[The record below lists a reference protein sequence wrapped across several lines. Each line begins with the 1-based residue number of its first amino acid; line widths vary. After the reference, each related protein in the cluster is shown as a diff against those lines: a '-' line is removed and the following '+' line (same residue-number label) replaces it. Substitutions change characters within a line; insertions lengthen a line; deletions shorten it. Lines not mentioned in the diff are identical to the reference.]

1 MASFESLFQKMEGA
15 YAPSTISGYRT
26 DFYDFAKWARR
37 RRLRALP
44 AKPETVAAYID
55 DVIERCSPAT
65 VKHRLVA
72 IAKLHRLAGEES
84 PTTDEDVA
92 LAMRRARRKKPAR
105 PNQALGITAERRDQ
119 LMAVCSDD
127 LAGLRDK
134 VLLAVGFDSLC
145 RRSEL
150 VALRVEDF
158 TLEATGTYTV
168 LVRRAKNDQFG
179 EGRIARL
186 SLSTSRLVDEWME
199 TVNLERG
206 PLIRPVYKGKTRSRY
221 LHPSFV
227 GATLK
232 RLSKLAGY
240 SVPEVQSVSGH
251 SLRVGAAQTLTI
263 MGYGLLPIMAAGG
276 WRSSNV
282 VARYVEKV
290 EMNVWERRVEGL
302 SP

>member
-1 MASFESLFQKMEGA
+1 MASFESYFEKMEGA
-15 YAPSTISGYRT
+15 YSPSTISGYRH
-26 DFYDFAKWARR
+26 DFLDFATWARR

-44 AKPETVAAYID
+44 AKSETVATYID
-55 DVIERCSPAT
+55 ELIERCSPAT

-72 IAKLHRLAGEES
+72 IAKIHRLAGEAS
-84 PTTDEDVA
+84 PTADEKVV
-92 LAMRRARRKKPAR
+92 LAVRRARRKKPAR
-105 PNQALGITAERRDQ
+105 PNQALGITAQRRDQ
-119 LMAVCSDD
+119 LMAVCGDD
-127 LAGLRDK
+127 LAGLRDR

-158 TLEATGTYTV
+158 SLEVNGTYTV

-186 SLSTSRLVDEWME
+186 SLATTQLVQKWVD
-199 TVNLERG
+199 TAGLERG
-206 PLIRPVYKGKTRSRY
+206 PLLRPVYGQTVRSRY
-221 LHPSFV
+221 LDPSFV
-227 GATLK
+227 GGTLK
-232 RLSKLAGY
+232 RLSKLANY
-240 SVPEVQSVSGH
+240 LETEVKAVSGH

-276 WRSSNV
+276 WRSSDV

-290 EMNVWERRVEGL
+290 EMNVWQR
-302 SP
+302 

>member
-1 MASFESLFQKMEGA
+1 MASFESYFEKMEGA
-15 YAPSTISGYRT
+15 YSPSTISGYRH
-26 DFYDFAKWARR
+26 DFLDFATWARR

-44 AKPETVAAYID
+44 AKPETVATYID
-55 DVIERCSPAT
+55 ELIERCSPAT

-72 IAKLHRLAGEES
+72 IAKIHRLAGEAS
-84 PTTDEDVA
+84 PTADEKVV
-92 LAMRRARRKKPAR
+92 LAVRRARRKKPAR
-105 PNQALGITAERRDQ
+105 PSQALGITAQRRDQ
-119 LMAVCSDD
+119 LLAVCSDD
-127 LAGLRDK
+127 LAGLRDR

-158 TLEATGTYTV
+158 SLEANGTYTV

-179 EGRIARL
+179 EGRVARL
-186 SLSTSRLVDEWME
+186 SLATTQLVQKWIEDAKL
-199 TVNLERG
+199 NRG
-206 PLIRPVYKGKTRSRY
+206 PLLRPIYGQTVRSRY
-221 LHPSFV
+221 LDPSFV

-232 RLSKLAGY
+232 RLSKLANY
-240 SVPEVQSVSGH
+240 PEAEVEAVSGH

-290 EMNVWERRVEGL
+290 EMNVWER
-302 SP
+302 